1 MPARSSGGDL
11 SLSPR
16 LPMNPIRFHRDEL
29 LRSIR
34 GPEFVPSIARGV
46 SYAAMLSGLAQHN
59 AYHGGQIVLLKY
71 ALRRGAQGAAGQ

>member
-34 GPEFVPSIARGV
+34 GPEFVPSIASGV